1 MRIFESDMVEEVDYD
16 CDSFKILFEEEVT
29 IVDADKW
36 SILMWFCSYC
46 PQLFDS
52 GAWFTNEILKLTG
65 FQDLEGETA
74 LMKLFKS
81 DTAGEIDFE

>member
-29 IVDADKW
+29 IIDADKW

-46 PQLFDS
+46 P
-52 GAWFTNEILKLTG
+52 
-65 FQDLEGETA
+65 
-74 LMKLFKS
+74 
-81 DTAGEIDFE
+81 